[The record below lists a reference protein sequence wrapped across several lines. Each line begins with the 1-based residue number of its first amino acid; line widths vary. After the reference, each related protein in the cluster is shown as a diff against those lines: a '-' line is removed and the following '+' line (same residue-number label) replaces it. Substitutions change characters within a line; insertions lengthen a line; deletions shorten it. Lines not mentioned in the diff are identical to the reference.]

1 MNIVLLDI
9 DENKIYIYNKNGEK
23 VFNIN
28 NFSKI
33 KKCLGNDNF
42 YYITDAMEANV
53 NDLKEL
59 LNYDDNDNNND
70 KNEKV
75 DLSDKLFIHPTVKG
89 LLRIS
94 EKISFKGKHDGRLY
108 DEQMKKFIEKTPK
121 MKQSLD
127 KGFLEIISYDEMKKY
142 INEYKEVQ
150 KKVDERQKQK
160 DKALDDILVDGSVKD
175 IIDGKTDNIPDDV
188 MQIDMEN
195 KGKSFKTE
203 EQKLINSLN
212 IKE

>member
-33 KKCLGNDNF
+33 KKYLGSDNF
-42 YYITDAMEANV
+42 YYITDAMEANI

-59 LNYDDNDNNND
+59 LNYEDDND
-70 KNEKV
+70 KNEEV
-75 DLSDKLFIHPTVKG
+75 DISDKLFIHPTVKG
-89 LLRIS
+89 LLRVS

-108 DEQMKKFIEKTPK
+108 DEQMKEFIEKTPK

-142 INEYKEVQ
+142 INEYKKIQ

-160 DKALDDILVDGSVKD
+160 DKALDDILVDGPVQD
-175 IIDGKTDNIPDDV
+175 IIDGKTDNMSDDV
-188 MQIDMEN
+188 MPVNVGD
-195 KGKSFKTE
+195 KRKSFKTE
-203 EQKLINSLN
+203 EQKLIDNLN
-212 IKE
+212 IEE